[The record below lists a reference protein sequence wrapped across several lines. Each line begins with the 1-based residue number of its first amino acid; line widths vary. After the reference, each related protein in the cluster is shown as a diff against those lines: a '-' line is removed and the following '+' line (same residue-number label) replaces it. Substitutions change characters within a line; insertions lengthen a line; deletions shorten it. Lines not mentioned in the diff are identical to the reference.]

1 MMHFVLTLIAAVVA
15 TIVWYKKKVPGQKE
29 PYKIIALVYMYAGAA
44 LMWLGDLIMGFVED
58 GYKVFFPGEEAK
70 LEEWQAFFHAS
81 MNDVALGIATIALGL
96 LIWLIILLISDP
108 KGMFKKKAQ

>member
-15 TIVWYKKKVPGQKE
+15 TVVWYKKKVPGQKE

-58 GYKVFFPGEEAK
+58 GYKVFFPGEEAT